1 MILVSQTDVPYEGA
15 SKMEKLQRALVVFNI
30 FMAGFLIG
38 MGIMWFGLTY
48 GPHRLHS
55 ADEICQSKPKHP

>member
-15 SKMEKLQRALVVFNI
+15 TKVEKLQRALVVFNI
-30 FMAGFLIG
+30 FMAGLLIG

-48 GPHRLHS
+48 GPHRLHE
-55 ADEICQSKPKHP
+55 ADEASQSKPRHP

>member
-1 MILVSQTDVPYEGA
+1 V
-15 SKMEKLQRALVVFNI
+15 EKLHRALVVFNI

-55 ADEICQSKPKHP
+55 ADEASQSRPKHP